1 MRVNKVRLF
10 NNDEIVLNDL
20 ENGYTILVTFTK
32 DVMYQDTIG
41 YYDVKLYIIDT
52 FRDEI
57 VKVIKVSHLTKEQMD
72 KSYSIFPRDE
82 TCWDKLSTVGRLKH
96 HIAAAYEEFIT
107 PSKPDDAKNCQV
119 CRYSLVTIDD
129 KELLK

>member
-1 MRVNKVRLF
+1 MTTKTVRLF

-20 ENGYTILVTFTK
+20 QNGYTILVTFTK

-41 YYDVKLYIIDT
+41 YFDIKLYIINSI
-52 FRDEI
+52 RDEI
-57 VKVIKVSHLTKEQMD
+57 VKVIKMNQLTKEAMD

-96 HIAAAYEEFIT
+96 HIEAAYEEFIA
-107 PSKPDDAKNCQV
+107 PSKPDDTKNCHV
-119 CRYSLVTIDD
+119 CKCSLVTIDD
-129 KELLK
+129 KERFK